1 MYNTTAFLYEAT
13 AAFEQPET
21 TCQEIQALFQQAG
34 IQPPG
39 LLGDLGSGTGL
50 MSILFAQKG
59 WQVYGVELSP
69 AMIAIAD
76 NKKQHL
82 PAEIQ
87 SHLHWE
93 AGNIQSFTLP
103 DGLRQDAAICLCNTI
118 NHLTEWHQVKAFIQ
132 SVHQALRPGGLL
144 VLDSDRLE
152 TFQGF
157 FNHPPTVVWED
168 ETSRVTRACAFDES
182 TGRANHTAIVENMT
196 PAGWQRGSEEEMA
209 LQYHPERRL
218 KEAFAAAGFQ
228 LENAAPFNPFPSLY
242 RDLIPKVLWTFRK
255 L

>member
-21 TCQEIQALFQQAG
+21 TCEEIQAVFQQAG

-39 LLGDLGSGTGL
+39 QLGDLGSGTGL

-69 AMIAIAD
+69 AMMAIA
-76 NKKQHL
+76 NHKKQAL
-82 PAEIQ
+82 PVEIQ
-87 SHLHWE
+87 ARLHWE
-93 AGNIQSFTLP
+93 PGNIQSFALP
-103 DGLRQDAAICLCNTI
+103 EGMRLDAAICLCNTI
-118 NHLTEWHQVKAFIQ
+118 NHLTEWHQVEAFIQ

-152 TFQGF
+152 TFQGY

-168 ETSRVTRACAFDES
+168 ETRRVTRACAFEES
-182 TGRANHTAIVENMT
+182 TGRARHRAMVEQAT
-196 PAGWQRGSEEEMA
+196 PAGWQQLSEEDMA
-209 LQYHPERRL
+209 LQYHPEVRL

-242 RDLIPKVLWTFRK
+242 RDLIPKVLWSFRR